1 LIHRCVP
8 AFGVVCW
15 IASLAAAAPPLPDH
29 AARMKASRELFQK
42 EVRQVL
48 AGRCVKCHGGEKVE
62 SEFDLSTREGLL
74 RGGAEGPAVELE
86 NAQASRLLSLIEH
99 REEPRMPANA
109 ARLPDRQIAAIRQW
123 LELGAAYDRPLVEKD
138 SSPDA
143 WINRRIDP
151 SQQEFWSFRRLSPV
165 ALPESAIQGWGRN
178 AIDRF
183 VARSLQQQ
191 SLTPSPPADKR
202 TLIRRLYFDLIGLP
216 PSREEVESFVAGDS
230 PQAYEALVDRLLE
243 SPHYGERWGRHWLDA
258 VRFAESHGFE
268 QDYDRPHAFH
278 YRDFVIWALNSGMP
292 FDQFIRWQLAG
303 DEWAPDDVQAW
314 KATGFLGA
322 GVFPTQLT
330 EKEFES
336 ARYDELD
343 DMIATIGTSM
353 LGLTVGC
360 ARCHDHKFDP
370 IPAGDYYRMVANFTS
385 AIRSNLELD
394 LDAESSRRAIAEWER
409 RHAPI
414 AEELRAFEAQQL
426 GPRFEAWLSETRRKL
441 SAGETVPLADAPWI
455 IASAA
460 EAVSNGGAVLSPQA
474 DGSLLATGANA
485 DFDTYTFMISTKS
498 PSITALRLE
507 ALAHESMVK
516 RGPGRAE
523 NGNFGLGR
531 IRVEAGP
538 LEGTDSLAPV
548 SIARARATFQQDS
561 GNLSIAASLD
571 DNPRSGW
578 AIDPQFGKDHA
589 AVFEF
594 TQPIQHADGAR
605 IRVTLEFTVNNRHN
619 IGRPR
624 LSLTRMPA
632 SDVAIDGAAQS
643 QEVVEVA
650 AILAGKEE
658 LNDAQRELLLRWYRP
673 SDAEWK
679 QRHDKLAAS
688 LATKPV
694 ARLTPV
700 MVVTEGRKPIPHH
713 ADDRGFPH
721 YYPETHFLKR
731 GDIAQKQGVARAG
744 FLQVLDSRSGDA
756 EESRWRSAPAPDAK
770 SSYRRREFSSW
781 VTDPERGAGGLLARV
796 IVNRL
801 WQHHFGR
808 GIVATPNDFG
818 AQGERPTQPELLEWL
833 AGELLANGWKLKPL
847 HKLIVSS
854 AAYQQAAAARPD
866 CLTVDPENR
875 WVWRHSPRRLEAES
889 IRDAML
895 AVSGSLDRTLFGPG
909 TLDENHKRRS
919 IYFMIKRSRL
929 IPAMQIFDAPEPLVS
944 IGERPSTTV
953 APQALMFM
961 NSAMVRTTAREFAQR
976 LIAANNAP
984 GDFPEAWIRDGY
996 LRALARPPAEDEL
1009 KAGGRFLVE
1018 QSERYQSAG
1027 QTAPRDAAL
1036 TDFCQVLLGLN
1047 EFIYTE

>member
-1 LIHRCVP
+1 LTRCCVP
-8 AFGVVCW
+8 AFGVVFW
-15 IASLAAAAPPLPDH
+15 IASLVAAAPPPDH

-48 AGRCVKCHGGEKVE
+48 AGRCVKCHGGDKVE
-62 SEFDLSTREGLL
+62 SEFDLNTREALL
-74 RGGAEGPAVELE
+74 RGGAGGSAINLE
-86 NAQASRLLSLIEH
+86 QVQESRLLALIEH
-99 REEPRMPANA
+99 RDEPRMPANA

-123 LELGAAYDRPLVEKD
+123 IELGAAYDRPLIEKD
-138 SSPDA
+138 ASPDA
-143 WINRRIDP
+143 WIARRIDP
-151 SQQEFWSFRRLSPV
+151 SQREFWSFRSLATVEVPD
-165 ALPESAIQGWGRN
+165 APLADWGQN

-183 VARSLQQQ
+183 VGQSLQQQ

-202 TLIRRLYFDLIGLP
+202 ALVRRLYFDLIGLP
-216 PSREEVESFVAGDS
+216 PSREEVEAFMADRS
-230 PQAYEALVDRLLE
+230 PNAYEALVDRLLE
-243 SPHYGERWGRHWLDA
+243 SPHYGERWARHWLDA

-268 QDYDRPHAFH
+268 QDYDRPHAYH

-303 DEWAPDDVQAW
+303 DEWAPEDVQAW

-370 IPAGDYYRMVANFTS
+370 IPASDYYRLVANFTS

-394 LDAESSRRAIAEWER
+394 LDAESSRRAISEWEQ
-409 RHAPI
+409 RHAPL
-414 AEELRAFEAQQL
+414 AEELRAFESQQL
-426 GPRFEAWLSETRRKL
+426 GSRFEAWLSETRRKL
-441 SAGETVPLADAPWI
+441 AAGEAVPMADTPWI

-460 EAVSNGGAVLSPQA
+460 EAISKGGAVLTPQA
-474 DGSLLATGANA
+474 DGSFLATGANA
-485 DFDTYTFMISTKS
+485 DFDTYTFVISTKAS
-498 PSITALRLE
+498 SITALRLE
-507 ALAHESMVK
+507 AMAHESMAR

-538 LEGTDSLAPV
+538 LEGTDPLAPV
-548 SIARARATFQQDS
+548 PIARARATFQQDG
-561 GNLSIAASLD
+561 GNLSIASSLD

-578 AIDPQFGKDHA
+578 AVDPQFGKDHA
-589 AVFEF
+589 AVFELA
-594 TQPIQHADGAR
+594 QPIQHAAGAR

-624 LSLTRMPA
+624 LAITRSSA
-632 SDVAIDGAAQS
+632 ADVAIDGAAQS
-643 QEVVEVA
+643 QEMVDVA
-650 AILAGKEE
+650 AVLAGKGE
-658 LNDAQRELLLRWYRP
+658 LNEAQRDLLLRWYRS
-673 SDAEWK
+673 SDPEWK

-688 LATKPV
+688 LAAKPV

-721 YYPETHFLKR
+721 FYPETHFLKR

-744 FLQVLDSRSGDA
+744 FLQLLDGRLGDT
-756 EESRWRSAPAPDAK
+756 EESPWRFAAPSDAK

-781 VTDPERGAGGLLARV
+781 ITDAERGAGALLARV

-818 AQGERPTQPELLEWL
+818 AQGERPTHPELLEWL

-847 HKLIVSS
+847 HKLIVGS

-866 CLTVDPENR
+866 CLTADPENR

-895 AVSGSLDRTLFGPG
+895 AVSGGLDRTLFGPG

-961 NSAMVRTTAREFAQR
+961 NSTLVRTTAREFAQR
-976 LIAANNAP
+976 VIAANNAA

-996 LRALARPPAEDEL
+996 LRALARSPAEGEL
-1009 KAGGRFLVE
+1009 KAGSRFLLQ
-1018 QSERYQSAG
+1018 QSERYQEAG
-1027 QTAPRDAAL
+1027 QSAARDAAL